1 MSACRFI
8 ASDIALPEFA
18 PSQDYPIHI
27 NLDEG
32 TIYDGGADDNYFL
45 NTFADVK
52 DYTDKNY
59 GVYLEWDY
67 TDGRAKQIIDYI
79 KNALQKSDVIE
90 FWHVWLM
97 DYHEFEDRPFI
108 HRKTISIDELTT
120 EHIKEIDNAVIWN
133 KPDKMY
139 PERPSFYCLTITKK
153 D

>member
-45 NTFADVK
+45 NTFTDVK
-52 DYTDKNY
+52 DYTDKSY
-59 GVYLEWDY
+59 GVCLEWDY
-67 TDGRAKQIIDYI
+67 TDGRAKQIIEYI
-79 KNALQKSDVIE
+79 KNALQKSEVVE

-97 DYHEFEDRPFI
+97 DTEAQRPAG
-108 HRKTISIDELTT
+108 HGVPKSQTRLS
-120 EHIKEIDNAVIWN
+120 H
-133 KPDKMY
+133 
-139 PERPSFYCLTITKK
+139 
-153 D
+153 

>member
-67 TDGRAKQIIDYI
+67 TEGRAKQIIEYI
-79 KNALQKSDVIE
+79 KAAL
-90 FWHVWLM
+90 
-97 DYHEFEDRPFI
+97 
-108 HRKTISIDELTT
+108 HRIYEEAHRQGKARFVLRRVL
-120 EHIKEIDNAVIWN
+120 A
-133 KPDKMY
+133 
-139 PERPSFYCLTITKK
+139 RC
-153 D
+153 